1 MSSSPQL
8 EQIVQFSVMS
18 VLVMLFTW
26 IYVRNREQRVGLWM
40 LGWISVFVHFAAGL
54 MSAFYLLNP
63 VWSKFIALVTL
74 EIAGTS
80 FVLSVTSVF
89 TTARSRIVYLFS
101 FCLPSIFYLI
111 LFVWVPDLTWTFP
124 TLIVGSTV
132 AILIRCS
139 AYYRR
144 SRSMAN
150 SLLIAAIVVSSAWSA
165 IKCLTH
171 PEIGMLYYLTTFFS
185 IAGLLCIQYYK
196 RFTPGVVTT
205 SASFLLW
212 GLVFPLSAITHI
224 PVLDWGASAGMLW
237 NLPTYMVAFGM
248 ILTLFENQTEAA
260 TNAARQYHSLFER
273 NLAAVYLSTTDGQLL
288 DCNAAFVGMYGFSS
302 KEEIQIRHTVNIY
315 ADPKDREIFVERL
328 SKEGQVINYESRQRK
343 RDGTVFWILER
354 ASLSTDSVGR
364 RVIEGTA
371 VDITERKQ
379 AELALRE
386 SEQRFATIYYHNPVG
401 CGIVSLEGVFL
412 SCNQALSTVLGKPL
426 QEIVGKT
433 SVELGLWKSQAE
445 RDKVYQR
452 LRAEGSIRN
461 MEIEF
466 TDSLGNNRV
475 GLYCGTLVRIADREC
490 IFCMQLDLTEQ
501 RKLEAKFLQAQ
512 KMELVGRGTAGVA
525 HDFNN
530 LLGVIG
536 SYAELLESHLSR
548 DEKLRWYCNKI
559 TATAQRGSSL
569 TRPLLTFIRDEINRP
584 DPEPE
589 PKPEPLDPNYIL
601 RDVAPILQRWIGE
614 DIETILALDATKAV
628 VIDQTHFESIIFN
641 LVVNARDAM
650 PAGGQLTIATNDSV
664 LPASSCDGTPV
675 RSVEIHVRDTGI
687 GMDEATRRRAFEPFF
702 TTKELGRGTGLGLA
716 MVYTIIRQ
724 SGGDIDIQ
732 SRPGEGT
739 QINISL
745 PAIERVAEFK
755 EKTKL
760 AEPVHGIG
768 HILLVEDEIELRN
781 ANAEFLTSIGY
792 TVTCAAS
799 GVEALQ
805 LLPKIDSVQ
814 LVITDVVMPKMN
826 GPEFAVR
833 LREFYPL
840 VKLLFV
846 SGYGSDIVKKNGF
859 AKSTI
864 PFLQKPYTLRQLAAK
879 IHEVLAGRNG
889 LDGVGPTKHV

>member
-1 MSSSPQL
+1 
-8 EQIVQFSVMS
+8 
-18 VLVMLFTW
+18 
-26 IYVRNREQRVGLWM
+26 
-40 LGWISVFVHFAAGL
+40 
-54 MSAFYLLNP
+54 
-63 VWSKFIALVTL
+63 
-74 EIAGTS
+74 
-80 FVLSVTSVF
+80 
-89 TTARSRIVYLFS
+89 
-101 FCLPSIFYLI
+101 
-111 LFVWVPDLTWTFP
+111 
-124 TLIVGSTV
+124 
-132 AILIRCS
+132 
-139 AYYRR
+139 
-144 SRSMAN
+144 
-150 SLLIAAIVVSSAWSA
+150 
-165 IKCLTH
+165 
-171 PEIGMLYYLTTFFS
+171 
-185 IAGLLCIQYYK
+185 
-196 RFTPGVVTT
+196 
-205 SASFLLW
+205 
-212 GLVFPLSAITHI
+212 
-224 PVLDWGASAGMLW
+224 MLW
-237 NLPTYMVAFGM
+237 NLPNYMVAFGM

-273 NLAAVYLSTTDGQLL
+273 NLAAVYLSTTEGQLL

-302 KEEIQIRHTVNIY
+302 KDEIQTRHTVNIY
-315 ADPKDREIFVERL
+315 ADPKDREVFVERL

-386 SEQRFATIYYHNPVG
+386 SEQRFATIYHHNPVG
-401 CGIVSLEGVFL
+401 CGIVSIEGVFL
-412 SCNQALSTVLGKPL
+412 SCNQALATSLGKPTE
-426 QEIVGKT
+426 EIVGKT
-433 SVELGLWKSQAE
+433 SVELGLWRSQAE
-445 RDKVYQR
+445 RDKIYER
-452 LRAEGSIRN
+452 LRAEGSISN

-466 TDSLGNNRV
+466 ADGSGNKRI

-501 RKLEAKFLQAQ
+501 RELEAKFLQAQ
-512 KMELVGRGTAGVA
+512 KMELVGRLAAGVA

-536 SYAELLESHLSR
+536 SYAELLESHLSL

-559 TATAQRGSSL
+559 TATTQRGTSL
-569 TRPLLTFIRDEINRP
+569 TRQLLIYSRKEISR
-584 DPEPE
+584 
-589 PKPEPLDPNYIL
+589 PEPLDPNYSL
-601 RDVAPILQRWIGE
+601 RDVAPILQRLIGE

-628 VIDQTHFESIIFN
+628 VIDQTHFEQIIFN

-650 PAGGQLTIATNDSV
+650 PAGGQLTIATNDNV
-664 LPASSCDGTPV
+664 LPASTSDGTPA

-687 GMDEATRRRAFEPFF
+687 GMDEATRLRAFEPFF

-716 MVYTIIRQ
+716 TVYSIVRQ
-724 SGGDIDIQ
+724 NGGEIDIQ

-745 PAIERVAEFK
+745 PATERAAESK

-760 AEPVHGIG
+760 VEPVHGIG

-805 LLPKIDSVQ
+805 LLPDIDSVQ
-814 LVITDVVMPKMN
+814 LVISDVVMPKMN
-826 GPEFAVR
+826 GPEFAAR

-840 VKLLFV
+840 AKLLFV
-846 SGYGSDIVKKNGF
+846 SGYASDVVKKNGL
-859 AKSTI
+859 AKSAI

-879 IHEVLAGRNG
+879 IHEVLTG
-889 LDGVGPTKHV
+889 LTPVSDHD

>member
-40 LGWISVFVHFAAGL
+40 LGWIAVYIHFAAGL
-54 MSAFYLLNP
+54 MSAFYLLSP
-63 VWSKFIALVTL
+63 VWSRFIALVTL

-101 FCLPSIFYLI
+101 FCLPSILYVI
-111 LFVWVPDLTWTFP
+111 LFVWAPDLTWTFP

-132 AILIRCS
+132 AILIRCW

-150 SLLIAAIVVSSAWSA
+150 FLLIAAIVVSSAWSA
-165 IKCLTH
+165 VKCFAH

-212 GLVFPLSAITHI
+212 GLVFPLSALTHI

-237 NLPTYMVAFGM
+237 NLPNYMVAFGM

-288 DCNAAFVGMYGFSS
+288 DCNAAFVDMYGFSS
-302 KEEIQIRHTVNIY
+302 KDEIQTRHTVNIY

-328 SKEGQVINYESRQRK
+328 SKEGQVINYEARQRK

-386 SEQRFATIYYHNPVG
+386 SEQRFATIYYHSPVG

-412 SCNQALSTVLGKPL
+412 SCNQALSTSLGKPL
-426 QEIVGKT
+426 EEIVGKT
-433 SVELGLWKSQAE
+433 SLELGLWKSQAE

-452 LRAEGSIRN
+452 LRAEGSISN
-461 MEIEF
+461 MEVEF
-466 TDSLGNNRV
+466 TDGFGNNRI

-490 IFCMQLDLTEQ
+490 IFCMQLDLTEK
-501 RKLEAKFLQAQ
+501 RELEAKFLQAQ
-512 KMELVGRGTAGVA
+512 KMEAVGRLAGGVA

-548 DEKLRWYCNKI
+548 DEKLRWYCDKI
-559 TATAQRGSSL
+559 TSTTQRGSSL
-569 TRPLLTFIRDEINRP
+569 TSQLLTFSRKEISR
-584 DPEPE
+584 
-589 PKPEPLDPNYIL
+589 PEPLDPNYIL
-601 RDVAPILQRWIGE
+601 RDVAPILQRLIGE
-614 DIETILALDATKAV
+614 DIETILTLDATKAV
-628 VIDQTHFESIIFN
+628 VIDQTHFEQIIFN

-650 PAGGQLTIATNDSV
+650 PAGGQLTIATNDNV
-664 LPASSCDGTPV
+664 LPASSCDGALV

-687 GMDEATRRRAFEPFF
+687 GMDESTRLRAFEPFF

-716 MVYTIIRQ
+716 TVYSIVRQ
-724 SGGDIDIQ
+724 NGGEIDIQ

-745 PAIERVAEFK
+745 PATERVAESK
-755 EKTKL
+755 KKTKL
-760 AEPVHGIG
+760 VEPIHGIG

-792 TVTCAAS
+792 TVTCAGS

-826 GPEFAVR
+826 GPEFAAR
-833 LREFYPL
+833 LRELYPSAR
-840 VKLLFV
+840 LLFV
-846 SGYGSDIVKKNGF
+846 SGYASDVVKKNGL

-879 IHEVLAGRNG
+879 IHEVLTG
-889 LDGVGPTKHV
+889 LTPVSDHD